1 MMRAMIAQCKAELL
15 RTVRNKRFFVFSMI
29 MPAVFYFIFTST
41 IGDNVNV
48 GGVAWKAYYLMSM
61 TVFGVV
67 GACVNTLSIK
77 FAQERTQGWVKMI
90 EITPLPSSAY
100 VLSKIVSQSIIN
112 LFTIVFMFILGAA
125 LKGVDLTLAQWIGCG
140 LWIWLGALPF
150 MALGTLIGTLK
161 SVEVT
166 QVVAQI
172 VFMGTSLLG
181 GLWMPTQSMPAI
193 LQNIALASPTYRF
206 GQGAW
211 NIIAGIA
218 PSLNGLLILAAY
230 LFLFVIL
237 SSYII
242 KKQKAV

>member
-1 MMRAMIAQCKAELL
+1 MNAMIAQCKAELL
-15 RTVRNKRFFVFSMI
+15 RTFRNRRFFVFSMI
-29 MPAVFYFIFTST
+29 MPAIFYFIFTST
-41 IGDNVNV
+41 IGDNAEV

-77 FAQERTQGWVKMI
+77 FAQERTQGWIRMI

-100 VLSKIVSQSIIN
+100 VISKIVSQAIVNLITII
-112 LFTIVFMFILGAA
+112 FMFIVGGVI
-125 LKGVDLTLAQWIGCG
+125 KGVDLSFTQWLTCG

-150 MALGTLIGTLK
+150 MALGILIGTMK

-172 VFMGTSLLG
+172 VFMATSIVG
-181 GLWMPTQSMPAI
+181 GLWFPIQSMPK
-193 LQNIALASPTYRF
+193 LMQDIASYSPSYRF

-211 NIIAGIA
+211 NLIAGA
-218 PSLNGLLILAAY
+218 GPSLTGILILAGY
-230 LFLFVIL
+230 LIVFVLL
-237 SSYII
+237 SSYIL

>member
-1 MMRAMIAQCKAELL
+1 MRAMIAQCKAELL
-15 RTVRNKRFFVFSMI
+15 RTFRNKRFFVFSMI

-41 IGDNVNV
+41 VGDNTEV

-67 GACVNTLSIK
+67 GACIQTLSIK
-77 FAQERTQGWVKMI
+77 FAQERTQGWIRMI

-100 VLSKIVSQSIIN
+100 VISKIVSQAIVN
-112 LFTIVFMFILGAA
+112 LVTIVFMFIVGGVV
-125 LKGVDLTLAQWIGCG
+125 KGVELTFAQWISCG

-150 MALGTLIGTLK
+150 MALGILIGTLK

-166 QVVAQI
+166 QVVSQI
-172 VFMGTSLLG
+172 IFMATSIIG
-181 GLWMPTQSMPAI
+181 GLWFPIQSMPKI
-193 LQNIALASPTYRF
+193 MQDIASYSPSFRF

-211 NIIAGIA
+211 NIISGGGL
-218 PSLNGLLILAAY
+218 SLEGVIILAAY
-230 LFLFVIL
+230 LIVFVVL
-237 SSYII
+237 SSYIL